1 MKQHNILCA
10 TDNNFIPY
18 CGIML
23 TSLFEKNKDI
33 KFNVFIL
40 SEGLN
45 KKNITDIATLA
56 DIYQQNIEIVIVK
69 EELLKN
75 CPIRK
80 GDHVSIATYYRIIA
94 PELLP
99 SRIDRVLYLDCDII
113 INNCITELYNT
124 NLDDKAFG
132 AIIDEDH
139 LNTEKYSRLN
149 IAFNKG
155 YINAGVLL
163 MNLKYWR
170 EHHLVDKCL
179 AYIRDNQEKLKQH
192 DQDVLNAVLYD
203 KIKLLPLRYNFQTG
217 FIYKNV
223 VLEDQI
229 INEVQECM
237 YTPIV
242 VHYTGPNKPWYKICD
257 HPYRRR
263 FLQYKSVS
271 LWKDTP
277 LIGKQSVRDIIKN
290 AINVVIWQ
298 LGIKKKPQTFIIEK
312 QALVDASKYHKAR

>member
-1 MKQHNILCA
+1 M
-10 TDNNFIPY
+10 
-18 CGIML
+18 
-23 TSLFEKNKDI
+23 
-33 KFNVFIL
+33 
-40 SEGLN
+40 
-45 KKNITDIATLA
+45 
-56 DIYQQNIEIVIVK
+56 
-69 EELLKN
+69 
-75 CPIRK
+75 
-80 GDHVSIATYYRIIA
+80 
-94 PELLP
+94 
-99 SRIDRVLYLDCDII
+99 
-113 INNCITELYNT
+113 
-124 NLDDKAFG
+124 
-132 AIIDEDH
+132 
-139 LNTEKYSRLN
+139 
-149 IAFNKG
+149 
-155 YINAGVLL
+155 
-163 MNLKYWR
+163 
-170 EHHLVDKCL
+170 
-179 AYIRDNQEKLKQH
+179 
-192 DQDVLNAVLYD
+192 
-203 KIKLLPLRYNFQTG
+203 RYNFQTG

>member
-170 EHHLVDKCL
+170 EHNLVNKCL
-179 AYIRDNQEKLKQH
+179 SFINENQKKLKQH
-192 DQDVLNAVLYD
+192 DQDALNAVLYD
-203 KIKLLPLRYNFQTG
+203 KIKLLPLKYNFQTG
-217 FIYKNV
+217 FLFKNV
-223 VLEDQI
+223 YPFDENVK
-229 INEVQECM
+229 NEISDTAYNPTV
-237 YTPIV
+237 I
-242 VHYTGPNKPWYKICD
+242 HYTTIRKPWVKRCQ
-257 HPYRRR
+257 HPYRNHFHYYR
-263 FLQYKSVS
+263 KKS
-271 LWKDTP
+271 LWKNTTMIDTDSLKAK
-277 LIGKQSVRDIIKN
+277 LIYYLANIV
-290 AINVVIWQ
+290 WT
-298 LGIKKKPQTFIIEK
+298 LGLKKRQKPFIIDTQK
-312 QALVDASKYHKAR
+312 KV